1 MTVHSHPHS
10 ASPELR
16 LGTWN
21 VGLGFLNKLPALLRR
36 CTDLQLDIVAVQE
49 IGDPALL
56 LTHLS
61 NYQLIYSA
69 GPSRHEAGVGL
80 LLSLDLLPRCRT
92 YLQSTTGRLAAA
104 VLEYGHGKKL
114 LIVSVYM
121 PSGLDHASPSSDKAT
136 QAHALYREIAVWSRG
151 MHHVIVLGDLN
162 ETMSVHDRLPRSA
175 SIHSSSST
183 SLSPIQ
189 ALPQAGFID
198 TFRHLHPSPLLQP
211 GFTHI
216 IDSEHRPVKS
226 RLDYVWVQGFTSS
239 SICEATV
246 DMHRTLRRLSHHQLL
261 CVTLSLQHALA
272 PTDAVLAPRRQLPNL
287 RVADERHKEQFADS
301 LEAFLQQR
309 ATKSRLDSYAAH
321 AAAGCH
327 VRDNINRLASSLT
340 VITRNEAHTHLPL
353 TQPTP
358 YLDRTTQALGRQRRS
373 LTQLLRAAQLLQRRG
388 HSGAELMHSPE
399 LLKHYRR
406 CTHTHSIQWTCD
418 LRKDI
423 SGWLSETE
431 NHIRHTRAAIRAQH
445 QWQRRQDTSEFE
457 RAPAA
462 IVHRMMKSDAVPP
475 EIHSVIGADG
485 KLTETAAE
493 LKECMA
499 AHFEQVF
506 SIPPRPPP
514 SAAAAA
520 ASSSSPPLMLFDKAG
535 IDASWYS
542 PLMVDVTDAEL
553 LRIAA
558 DMPLISAPGEDGV
571 SPGVWKIATAGCEA
585 LRGHLCTLFT
595 LCLQTSIFPDCWKVG
610 VIVPLVKDAKKERSM
625 KNIRPITLQS
635 CLGKMLSRLLAVRLA
650 DIFARHPI
658 LNPSQRGFVN
668 GGSTHKC
675 IDELLDAWKW
685 SRESKQALYTLFY
698 DIQQAYDSVETDVLL
713 RSLRRLHL
721 PASFI
726 ALVADSLTGLVSH
739 VRTLYG
745 DSRSFRVKRS
755 LRQGDPLAPLL
766 FVILIDPLHDGLHS
780 NPFTGEQHG
789 CHLTIE
795 RQRIYLPSLGFADD
809 TNTLSNS
816 LSGLAAMHRWVL
828 YFMHF
833 NRMRLNALKCEVV
846 GTSDGRTAVTMAELA
861 HHGIEVEGTV
871 PTPLPL
877 DRSTRYLGV
886 HTSYSGSWVE
896 QRRKSLAHIML
907 FTRIASKFS
916 LPIAHIV
923 YMFNVFL
930 LPKLEHAF
938 RYCSGPGAAQWV
950 RSCDR
955 LLIGCIK
962 HAAGCPVRLSHTAV
976 ALTIG
981 LRLPSWLE
989 TSIKV
994 SELFIRAN
1002 TEDQRWGLLGRLWL
1016 SRLIPS
1022 CSGLAP
1028 DVPAVA
1034 RRSGADW
1041 QACAVSLTASKLHWS
1056 MQLQLHNSG
1065 RRAAMPRASHRSL
1078 LTQSPLVGNPAP
1090 HECSSLSIIRLHHL
1104 VLTTAQD
1111 VWCGF
1116 GVGSR
1121 MPVTIHVYTD
1131 GSAHQGTSS
1140 WAVVIGDQWLHRY
1153 FSSVPSDESMLQ
1165 PAHVGGAT
1173 LIGSAIDITSGVYP
1187 AELQGI
1193 ARALAMLPL
1202 AVHVHIHS
1210 DSQASLTAIRTYKQ
1224 EANERARLRMA
1235 ARPLLRLIDHLCRA
1249 RMAAGGDVTLSH
1261 VKAHTT
1267 QSDIDSV
1274 GNRLADYQANV
1285 ARATTSRT
1293 YPRGLQALPLEQCE
1307 PHLCL
1312 KDDGTGRVIIDDI
1325 RRTSMKLLKQ
1335 QALEAWRNKPRPTSA
1350 LAGEGVIALGKAVL
1364 SRGQPQLQTF
1374 LVHLATNSIHYR
1386 WDSPAAPAAAAAAAE
1401 PAEQSLHTLKCAA
1414 CDATLDLCHLVT
1426 CTQSYA
1432 IELHQTLRQ
1441 LLLDRLEAQPLSCV
1455 WAARHRHLHLLDLLD
1470 LLFPPP
1476 LAASADALLLH
1487 RVSSM
1492 CGAFTCSAQSHAIR
1506 LVGLAK
1512 FDGAPI
1518 VFLNVRLALIQ
1529 ALRVFF
1535 ADLHVSIDDD

>member
-1 MTVHSHPHS
+1 
-10 ASPELR
+10 
-16 LGTWN
+16 
-21 VGLGFLNKLPALLRR
+21 
-36 CTDLQLDIVAVQE
+36 
-49 IGDPALL
+49 
-56 LTHLS
+56 
-61 NYQLIYSA
+61 
-69 GPSRHEAGVGL
+69 
-80 LLSLDLLPRCRT
+80 
-92 YLQSTTGRLAAA
+92 
-104 VLEYGHGKKL
+104 
-114 LIVSVYM
+114 
-121 PSGLDHASPSSDKAT
+121 
-136 QAHALYREIAVWSRG
+136 
-151 MHHVIVLGDLN
+151 
-162 ETMSVHDRLPRSA
+162 
-175 SIHSSSST
+175 
-183 SLSPIQ
+183 
-189 ALPQAGFID
+189 
-198 TFRHLHPSPLLQP
+198 
-211 GFTHI
+211 
-216 IDSEHRPVKS
+216 
-226 RLDYVWVQGFTSS
+226 
-239 SICEATV
+239 
-246 DMHRTLRRLSHHQLL
+246 
-261 CVTLSLQHALA
+261 
-272 PTDAVLAPRRQLPNL
+272 
-287 RVADERHKEQFADS
+287 
-301 LEAFLQQR
+301 
-309 ATKSRLDSYAAH
+309 
-321 AAAGCH
+321 
-327 VRDNINRLASSLT
+327 
-340 VITRNEAHTHLPL
+340 
-353 TQPTP
+353 
-358 YLDRTTQALGRQRRS
+358 
-373 LTQLLRAAQLLQRRG
+373 
-388 HSGAELMHSPE
+388 
-399 LLKHYRR
+399 
-406 CTHTHSIQWTCD
+406 
-418 LRKDI
+418 
-423 SGWLSETE
+423 
-431 NHIRHTRAAIRAQH
+431 
-445 QWQRRQDTSEFE
+445 
-457 RAPAA
+457 
-462 IVHRMMKSDAVPP
+462 MMKSDAVPS
-475 EIHSVIGADG
+475 EIHSVIGSDG

-514 SAAAAA
+514 TAA
-520 ASSSSPPLMLFDKAG
+520 ASAASSPPPPPMLFDKTG

-542 PLMVDVTDAEL
+542 PLMVDVSDAEL

-585 LRGHLCTLFT
+585 LRGHLRTLFT
-595 LCLQTSIFPDCWKVG
+595 LCLQTSTFPDCWKVG

-650 DIFARHPI
+650 NIFSHHPI

-685 SRESKQALYTLFY
+685 SRESKQSLYTLFY
-698 DIQQAYDSVETDVLL
+698 DIQQAYDSVEADVLL

-721 PASFI
+721 PSSFV

-745 DSRSFRVKRS
+745 DSRSFQVKRS

-766 FVILIDPLHDGLHS
+766 FVILVDPLHDGLHS
-780 NPFTGEQHG
+780 NPFSGERHG
-789 CHLTIE
+789 CQLTIE

-828 YFMHF
+828 YFMSF
-833 NRMRLNALKCEVV
+833 NRMRLNAPKCEVV
-846 GTSDGRTAVTMAELA
+846 GTSDGRTSVTIAELA

-871 PTPLPL
+871 PTALPL
-877 DRSTRYLGV
+877 DHSTRYLGV
-886 HTSYSGSWVE
+886 HASYSGSWVE

-938 RYCSGPGAAQWV
+938 RYCSGPDTAQWV

-962 HAAGCPVRLSHTAV
+962 HAAGSPIRLSHTAV
-976 ALTIG
+976 ALTLG

-1002 TEDQRWGLLGRLWL
+1002 TQDQRWGLLGRLSL
-1016 SRLIPS
+1016 SRLVPS
-1022 CSGLAP
+1022 SLAP
-1028 DVPAVA
+1028 DIPAAA
-1034 RRSGADW
+1034 RRSGNDW
-1041 QACAVSLTASKLHWS
+1041 QACAVSLTAAKLHWS

-1065 RRAAMPRASHRSL
+1065 RQAAMPRASHRSL
-1078 LTQSPLVGNPAP
+1078 LKQSPLVGNPAP
-1090 HECSSLSIIRLHHL
+1090 HECSSSCIVRLQHNS
-1104 VLTTAQD
+1104 VTMAQD

-1116 GVGSR
+1116 GASSR
-1121 MPVTIHVYTD
+1121 APVTIHVYTD
-1131 GSAHQGTSS
+1131 GSAHQGASS
-1140 WAVVIGDQWLHRY
+1140 WAVVIGDEWLHRY
-1153 FSSVPSDESMLQ
+1153 FSSVPSDESMLR

-1249 RMAAGGDVTLSH
+1249 RTAAGGDVTLSH
-1261 VKAHTT
+1261 VRAHTT
-1267 QSDIDSV
+1267 LSDIHSV

-1285 ARATTSRT
+1285 ARATPSRT
-1293 YPRGLQALPLEQCE
+1293 HPRGLQALPLDQCE

-1312 KDDGTGRVIIDDI
+1312 KDATGRVIIDDI

-1335 QALEAWRNKPRPTSA
+1335 QALEVWHNKPWPTSA
-1350 LAGEGVIALGKAVL
+1350 LAGEGVMALSKAVL
-1364 SRGQPQLQTF
+1364 SRGSPQLQTF

-1386 WDSPAAPAAAAAAAE
+1386 WDSLAASVAAAD
-1401 PAEQSLHTLKCAA
+1401 PAERSLHMLKCAA
-1414 CDATLDLCHLVT
+1414 CDATVDLCHLVT
-1426 CTQSYA
+1426 CTQSYVVA
-1432 IELHQTLRQ
+1432 LHKALRQ
-1441 LLLDRLEAQPLSCV
+1441 LLLDKLEAEPVSCV
-1455 WAARHRHLHLLDLLD
+1455 WAVRHRHLPLLDLLD

-1476 LAASADALLLH
+1476 LAASADALQLH
-1487 RVSSM
+1487 HVSSM

-1512 FDGAPI
+1512 VDDAPI
-1518 VFLNVRLALIQ
+1518 LFLNVRLAFIR

-1535 ADLHVSIDDD
+1535 ADLHLSIDADD